1 MLKRVCVYCSSSNSL
16 DKSYYNDAELL
27 GELLA
32 KSNFDLVYGGS
43 CVGTM
48 HSVASS
54 AKKHGSKIFGVMLEK
69 LYNFG
74 VSSDYCDEFIL
85 TESMRE
91 RKAKL
96 DELSDSIVAM
106 AGGFGTLEEVS
117 EMIVQK
123 QLGYNQKPIIF
134 LNTNGFYDKLFEFFE
149 NIVDGKFAKDTA
161 TKLYYIANTPQ
172 DVVEYL
178 NNYTPL
184 EKEIKPEDI
193 YTSVK

>member
-1 MLKRVCVYCSSSNSL
+1 MLFRS
-16 DKSYYNDAELL
+16 
-27 GELLA
+27 
-32 KSNFDLVYGGS
+32 
-43 CVGTM
+43 
-48 HSVASS
+48 
-54 AKKHGSKIFGVMLEK
+54 
-69 LYNFG
+69 
-74 VSSDYCDEFIL
+74 
-85 TESMRE
+85 
-91 RKAKL
+91 
-96 DELSDSIVAM
+96 
-106 AGGFGTLEEVS
+106 
-117 EMIVQK
+117 K